1 MNKNLKIALVLIVL
15 FGSAAARAGVS
26 DVLADIGRAGRSV
39 LGNDGGPTSVLA
51 PGIRLNVGD
60 RIVRVYGYDKCPRD
74 WMDRATGKPAEEG
87 CVVLD
92 KTVVSVM
99 FEDTTKEQ
107 WTVKKDGDRTYL
119 IRPNGVPVSQAQ

>member
-1 MNKNLKIALVLIVL
+1 MKGNLRAVFAALAL
-15 FGSAAARAGVS
+15 FGGSQASAGVT
-26 DVLADIGRAGRSV
+26 DVLTDIGRAAQRVSGSDRA
-39 LGNDGGPTSVLA
+39 PTLVLA

-74 WMDRATGKPAEEG
+74 WSGNPREEG

-92 KTVVSVM
+92 KKVVSVM
-99 FEDTTKEQ
+99 FEDRTKEQ
-107 WTVKKDGDRTYL
+107 WTVKTDGDRTYL